1 MLVELRFYFHIFI
14 IFIQRNINNFRIPIL
29 NEDFS
34 DLSDG
39 KIKSTLV
46 CLNVARKY
54 GYLDLKISTDKMW
67 KDVVPFDLLHIA
79 ILHQNA
85 EVNKFFDDFSTKF

>member
-1 MLVELRFYFHIFI
+1 M
-14 IFIQRNINNFRIPIL
+14 
-29 NEDFS
+29 
-34 DLSDG
+34 SDG

-54 GYLDLKISTDKMW
+54 GYLDSKISTDKMW
-67 KDVVPFDLLHIA
+67 KDVIPFDLLHIA

-85 EVNKFFDDFSTKF
+85 EVNQFSYDFRTKF